1 MNNGWK
7 EIACLMMLY
16 LPVSILLQLTKQ
28 ENALKNFQ
36 SPSIELKYIEGLMED
51 LQLCQISSLSK

>member
-1 MNNGWK
+1 
-7 EIACLMMLY
+7 MMLY

>member
-28 ENALKNFQ
+28 ENALKKLPITLNWTKIHWGPYGRFTVM
-36 SPSIELKYIEGLMED
+36 SN
-51 LQLCQISSLSK
+51 QLP